1 MEPTRWAWYH
11 ERLLNL
17 PLRKDILHRA
27 VIFEADGSRQGTA
40 SSKHRTAVHGSN
52 RKIQPQK
59 GLGRARAGDKKSNTR
74 RGGGKAHGPHPRDFS
89 TKLQRKVY
97 DIAWRT
103 ALSHRYRKGELIV
116 LDNSMTLPED
126 ASPRFLNN
134 FFEAHRWGQGNGRSM
149 MVTRDTTWK
158 NSRPMTKAMAQVGE
172 HGMFKDVW
180 DVDVK
185 DLLET
190 GRVIIEKDV
199 LDTLLFAHASDLG
212 IEASLK
218 YALHAKKEDFLQ
230 YALPMSEAQLRQAE
244 DAMLE
249 ESFDEFEGEEDIEN
263 GLELEDLQT
272 ASAPVEVR

>member
-1 MEPTRWAWYH
+1 MEPTRWAWYN
-11 ERLLNL
+11 EKLLNM

-27 VIFEADGSRQGTA
+27 VIFEADGSRQGSA
-40 SSKHRTAVHGSN
+40 SAKHRTAVHGSN

-59 GLGRARAGDKKSNTR
+59 GLGRARAGDKKSPIR

-103 ALSHRYRKGELIV
+103 ALSHRYRKGELVV
-116 LDNSMTLPED
+116 LDNSMILPKY
-126 ASPRFLNN
+126 ATPRFLNN

-149 MVTRDTTWK
+149 MVTGDPKSTGGR
-158 NSRPMTKAMAQVGE
+158 NEAMTRAMAQVGE
-172 HGMFKDVW
+172 HGMFKDIW

-212 IEASLK
+212 VVANLR

-230 YALPMSEAQLRQAE
+230 YAHPMSDAQLMQANE
-244 DAMLE
+244 AMLG
-249 ESFDEFEGEEDIEN
+249 ESFDEFEEEMED
-263 GLELEDLQT
+263 GFELEDLQIEE
-272 ASAPVEVR
+272 SRVEIR